1 MAILLKWLPMI
12 ITFFLLMVRV
22 PVAVSFFSGALIYFT
37 FICHDLSSTAV
48 IQKMVTS
55 GMNPTFLAVP
65 FFITAG
71 VVMNY
76 GGISEKVMDI
86 CNCIVGHRKGGLAKV
101 NVLLSTLMGG
111 ICGSSGADCACE
123 CKILVPE
130 MVRHGYT
137 PGFSAAVTAASSLIS
152 PIIPPGTSL
161 ILYASMTGCSVVAM
175 YYAGYLPGILLC
187 IIQLLVI
194 DFIAF
199 RKHFKPDR
207 DHRATK
213 EEFLHSLK
221 KGWPAL
227 LMPLVMLLGVRTGWF
242 TPTEGGLVLI
252 VMCAIIGAFVFRNIR
267 KEDIMP
273 LLLESLSSTVNV
285 SMIIVSAV
293 LFGLYLS
300 WERIPQN
307 IASAL
312 INFTDSR
319 AVFLILANVMLLIM
333 GMFLDGTAVLMI
345 ATPLLFPAAQA
356 YGIDLIHFGI
366 IMVLNIQTGG
376 LTPPFGGV
384 MYISCHLC
392 HVEIPDFVKN
402 VIPFLIG
409 VLIEIIL
416 ISAIP
421 AISLALPRLLY

>member
-1 MAILLKWLPMI
+1 MFLKLLPVFVS
-12 ITFFLLMVRV
+12 FFLLVMRI
-22 PVAVSFFSGALIYFT
+22 PVAVAFFSGAFLYFG
-37 FICHDLSSTAV
+37 FINTDLAMTAV
-48 IQKMVTS
+48 VQKMLTS

-65 FFITAG
+65 FFVTAG
-71 VVMNY
+71 VIMNY

-86 CNCIVGHRKGGLAKV
+86 CNCLVGHRRGGLAKV

-161 ILYASMTGCSVVAM
+161 ILYASMTGSSVVAM

-187 IIQLLVI
+187 VIELLIV
-194 DFIAF
+194 DFVAI
-199 RKHFKPDR
+199 RRHFKPDR
-207 DHRATK
+207 EHRATK
-213 EEFLHSLK
+213 EEFLLTLK

-252 VMCAIIGAFVFRNIR
+252 AMCAVIGAAVFRKIR
-267 KEDIMP
+267 REDVKPM
-273 LLLESLSSTVNV
+273 LLESLSSTVNV

-300 WERIPQN
+300 WERIPQT
-307 IASAL
+307 IAAAL
-312 INFTDSR
+312 TSFTDSK
-319 AVFLILANVMLLIM
+319 AVFLILCNLMLLIM

-345 ATPLLFPAAQA
+345 ATPLLFPTAQA
-356 YGIDLIHFGI
+356 FGIDLVQFGI
-366 IMVLNIQTGG
+366 IMVVNIQSGG

-392 HVEIPDFVKN
+392 NVEIPDFVKN
-402 VIPFLIG
+402 ILPFLLG

-416 ISAIP
+416 VSAIP
-421 AISLALPRLLY
+421 GISLWLPELLY